1 MKYLVIGATGNIG
14 SRVTRRLIARG
25 ERPSVFVRSAKKAKT
40 LFGAEVDIHVGD
52 LEKPRSSLAA
62 ALADVD
68 GTFLVSDGPD
78 LDARDRTVAFAAKS
92 AGVRHVVKLSTLDVH
107 TGVGTGP
114 WHARGEA
121 AVRDSGV
128 AFTFIQAAGFMLNAL
143 GWADSIRDE
152 GLLRSSTGKGKI
164 AFIHPDDIADVA
176 MAALTTR
183 DHDGQSL
190 VITGPEALSYGEMA
204 ATIGVAIGKQ
214 VRFEEMSDNQAYAGV
229 VAWAGKG
236 PYADALVDIWRAV
249 REGRLA
255 TVSEGV
261 RQVIGRRPISF
272 DRWAEE
278 NADAFQ

>member
-1 MKYLVIGATGNIG
+1 MRYLVIGATGNIG

-25 ERPSVFVRSAKKAKT
+25 ERPSVFVRNAKKAEA
-40 LFGAEVDIHVGD
+40 LFGDQADIHVGD
-52 LEKPRSSLAA
+52 LDKPGSSLTA
-62 ALADVD
+62 ALA
-68 GTFLVSDGPD
+68 GIEGSFLVSDGPD
-78 LDARDRTVAFAAKS
+78 LDARDRTVAFAAKF

-176 MAALTTR
+176 LAALTTR
-183 DHDGQSL
+183 DHDGQAL

-249 REGRLA
+249 RESRLA
-255 TVSEGV
+255 TVSDGV
-261 RQVIGRRPISF
+261 KQVIGRRSISF
-272 DRWAEE
+272 DRWVEE
-278 NADAFQ
+278 NADVFQ

>member
-25 ERPSVFVRSAKKAKT
+25 ERPSVFVRSAKRAKT

-62 ALADVD
+62 ALAGVD
-68 GTFLVSDGPD
+68 GTFLVSNGPD
-78 LDARDRTVAFAAKS
+78 LDAQDRTVAFAAKS
-92 AGVRHVVKLSTLDVH
+92 VGVRQVVKLSTLDVH

-121 AVRDSGV
+121 AVRESGV
-128 AFTFIQAAGFMLNAL
+128 AFIFIQAAGFMLNAL

-152 GLLRSSTGKGKI
+152 GVLRSSTGKGKI

-176 MAALTTR
+176 VAALTVR

-214 VRFEEMSDNQAYAGV
+214 VRFQEISDNQAYSGV

-236 PYADALVDIWRAV
+236 RYADALVDIWRAV
-249 REGRLA
+249 REGRLD
-255 TVSEGV
+255 TVSDGV
-261 RQVIGRRPISF
+261 KQVIGRRPISF